1 MHTILPVGRYYN
13 QGVTAIS
20 CSIWRKKS
28 LNELLEAKETSR
40 LARSLGPVDLVSL
53 GIGAIIGTGIF
64 VLTGVAAAQYAGP
77 ALILSFVLSGIAAG
91 LAALTYAELAAMI
104 PVAGSAYTYAYASL
118 GEFTAWI
125 VGWNIILEYL
135 VAAGAVAIG
144 WSAYLSE
151 LFHSMGII
159 LPAAL
164 TRSPAAGG
172 FVNLPAVLIALL
184 VTLLVTTGTRES
196 ATVNRIVVAV
206 KVGVVLLFIFLGA
219 PHVKPV
225 NWQPFL
231 PYGYAG
237 IAHGAAIIFFAY
249 IGFDAVATAAE
260 ETRRPQRDLPIGII
274 GSLAVCTTL
283 YILVTAVLTGLVP
296 YSQLNVAS
304 PVATALLKAGI
315 TWAGGLVA
323 LGALAGITSVLLV
336 VIYAQTRVF
345 YAMSRDGLLPG
356 FLSRVHA
363 KFRTPYINT
372 LIVGAGVAVLAGFI
386 PIDIIAQL
394 ANIGTLTAFVIVA
407 AGVLV
412 LRKTNPE
419 APRPFKVPFSPYLP
433 LLSLAL
439 SLYLIISLPP
449 LTWVRFVVWMAVGVV
464 LYFFH
469 GYRRSVLAPAGQ
481 RLRWSIL
488 APPAAKR
495 APRRED

>member
-1 MHTILPVGRYYN
+1 MPLVSLYYN
-13 QGVTAIS
+13 REEQAIS
-20 CSIWRKKS
+20 YSIWRKKS
-28 LNELLEAKETSR
+28 LTELLAEKDASR
-40 LARSLGPVDLVSL
+40 LARSLGPVDLVAL

-77 ALILSFVLSGIAAG
+77 ALILSFVLSGVAAG

-125 VGWNIILEYL
+125 VGWNIVLEYL

-159 LPAAL
+159 LPATL

-172 FVNLPAVLIALL
+172 FLNLPAVLIALAVAL
-184 VTLLVTTGTRES
+184 IVTTGTRES
-196 ATVNRIVVAV
+196 ATVNRVVVAA
-206 KVGVVLLFIFLGA
+206 KIGVVLLFIFLGA
-219 PHVKPV
+219 PHVNPA
-225 NWQPFL
+225 NWRPFL

-260 ETRRPQRDLPIGII
+260 ETRRPRRDLPIGII

-283 YILVTAVLTGLVP
+283 YILVTVVLTGLVP
-296 YSQLNVAS
+296 YGQLNVAS

-345 YAMSRDGLLPG
+345 YAMSRDGLLPP

-372 LIVGAGVAVLAGFI
+372 LIVGAVVALLAGFI

-407 AGVLV
+407 VGVLV

-419 APRPFKVPFSPYLP
+419 MPRPFRVPFSPYVP

-439 SLYLIISLPP
+439 SLYLILSLPR
-449 LTWVRFVVWMAVGVV
+449 LTWLRFVIWMALGVII
-464 LYFFH
+464 YFFY
-469 GYRRSVLAPAGQ
+469 GYRRSELAPAG
-481 RLRWSIL
+481 RRFSWRIL

-495 APRRED
+495 APRRRE